1 MTLTLASP
9 VVFGDDVT
17 VSYTVP
23 TGTDP
28 TPIQDLAGNDAAA
41 FTRTATN
48 NTPEVVTPTPDTI
61 PPEPTDAEVDGTVLK
76 ITFDEPLDTNSL
88 PDGGQFSVK
97 VNGTSVGLAAANA
110 VAISGL
116 VVTLTLASPV
126 VFGDDVT
133 VSYTVPTGTDPTPI
147 QDLAGNDAAA
157 FTRTATNKTPEV
169 VTPTPDTIP
178 PKPTGAE
185 VDGAVL
191 KITFDEP
198 LDTNSLP
205 DGGQFSVKVNG
216 TSVGLAAA
224 NAVAISGL
232 VVTLTLASPVVFGD
246 DVTVSYTVPTGTDPT
261 PIQDLAGNDA
271 AAFTRTATN
280 NTPEVVTPTP
290 DTIPPK
296 PTGAEVDGAVLKITF
311 DEPLDTNSL
320 PDGGQFSVKVNG
332 TSVGL
337 AAANAVAISGLVVTL
352 TLASPVVFG
361 DDVTVSYTVPT
372 GTDPTPIQDLAGNDA
387 AAFTRTATNN
397 TPEIVTPTPDT
408 IPPKPT
414 GAEVDGAVLKI
425 TFDEPLDT
433 NSLPDGGQ
441 FSVKVNGTSV
451 GLAAANAV
459 AISGLVVTLTL
470 ASPVVFGDDVTVS
483 YTVPT
488 GTDPTPIQDL
498 AGNDAAAFTRTATNN
513 TPEIVTPTPDT
524 IPPKPTGAEVDGA
537 VLKIT
542 FDEPLDTNS
551 LPDGGQFS
559 VKVNGTSVG
568 LAAANAVAISG
579 LVVTLTLASPV
590 VFGDDVTVS
599 YTVPTGTDPTPI
611 QDLAG
616 NDAAAFTRTATN
628 NTPEIVTP
636 DTRHHPPLKPTGAEG
651 RRGGVEDHL
660 RRAA

>member
-1 MTLTLASP
+1 M
-9 VVFGDDVT
+9 
-17 VSYTVP
+17 
-23 TGTDP
+23 
-28 TPIQDLAGNDAAA
+28 
-41 FTRTATN
+41 
-48 NTPEVVTPTPDTI
+48 
-61 PPEPTDAEVDGTVLK
+61 
-76 ITFDEPLDTNSL
+76 
-88 PDGGQFSVK
+88 
-97 VNGTSVGLAAANA
+97 
-110 VAISGL
+110 
-116 VVTLTLASPV
+116 
-126 VFGDDVT
+126 
-133 VSYTVPTGTDPTPI
+133 
-147 QDLAGNDAAA
+147 
-157 FTRTATNKTPEV
+157 
-169 VTPTPDTIP
+169 
-178 PKPTGAE
+178 

-205 DGGQFSVKVNG
+205 DGGQFS
-216 TSVGLAAA
+216 
-224 NAVAISGL
+224 
-232 VVTLTLASPVVFGD
+232 LT
-246 DVTVSYTVPTGTDPT
+246 
-261 PIQDLAGNDA
+261 
-271 AAFTRTATN
+271 
-280 NTPEVVTPTP
+280 
-290 DTIPPK
+290 
-296 PTGAEVDGAVLKITF
+296 
-311 DEPLDTNSL
+311 
-320 PDGGQFSVKVNG
+320 VNG

-628 NTPEIVTP
+628 NTPEVITPTP
-636 DTRHHPPLKPTGAEG
+636 DTIPPKPTGAEVDGAVLKITFDEPLDTNSLPDGGQFSVSVNGASVGLAAANAVAISGLVVTLTLASPVVFGDDVTVSYTVPTGTDPTPIQDLAGNDAAAFTRTATNNTPEIVTPTPDTIPPKPTGAEVDGAVLKITFDEPLDTNSLPDGGQFSVTVNGTSVGLAAANAVAISGLVVTLTLASPVVFGDDVTVSYTVPTGTDPTPIQDLAGNDAAAFTRTATNKTPEIVTPTPDTIPPKPTGAEVDG
-651 RRGGVEDHL
+651 RC
-660 RRAA
+660 

>member
-1 MTLTLASP
+1 M
-9 VVFGDDVT
+9 
-17 VSYTVP
+17 
-23 TGTDP
+23 
-28 TPIQDLAGNDAAA
+28 
-41 FTRTATN
+41 
-48 NTPEVVTPTPDTI
+48 
-61 PPEPTDAEVDGTVLK
+61 
-76 ITFDEPLDTNSL
+76 
-88 PDGGQFSVK
+88 
-97 VNGTSVGLAAANA
+97 NGA
-110 VAISGL
+110 
-116 VVTLTLASPV
+116 
-126 VFGDDVT
+126 
-133 VSYTVPTGTDPTPI
+133 
-147 QDLAGNDAAA
+147 
-157 FTRTATNKTPEV
+157 
-169 VTPTPDTIP
+169 
-178 PKPTGAE
+178 
-185 VDGAVL
+185 
-191 KITFDEP
+191 
-198 LDTNSLP
+198 
-205 DGGQFSVKVNG
+205 
-216 TSVGLAAA
+216 SVGLAAA

-280 NTPEVVTPTP
+280 NTPEIVTPTPDTIPPEPTGAEVDGTVLKITFDEPLDTNSLPDGGQFSVKVNGASVGLAAANAVAISGLVVTLTLASPVVFGDDVTVSYTVPTGTDPTPIQDLAGNDAAAFTWTATNNTPEVITPTP

-332 TSVGL
+332 ASVGL

-559 VKVNGTSVG
+559 LTVNGTSVG

-616 NDAAAFTRTATN
+616 NDAAAFTWDSDQQHARNRHA
-628 NTPEIVTP
+628 
-636 DTRHHPPLKPTGAEG
+636 DTRHHPPETDRRRG
-651 RRGGVEDHL
+651 RRVGVEDHL